1 MSSSLFN
8 SEFAKSA
15 IASLSDEDKRKYKK
29 IGEELY
35 GNINFED
42 SEVLNNI
49 PPPMEEAL
57 AYIKEQLKA
66 GLHPSA
72 LEENEKVFLEDAYGE
87 KWYEDWGY
95 TKEDLTEIKTLK
107 IKFDS

>member
-1 MSSSLFN
+1 MSGSLFN

-15 IASLSDEDKRKYKK
+15 VASLSDEDKRKYKK

-57 AYIKEQLKA
+57 AIFRRCL
-66 GLHPSA
+66 
-72 LEENEKVFLEDAYGE
+72 
-87 KWYEDWGY
+87 W
-95 TKEDLTEIKTLK
+95 
-107 IKFDS
+107 